1 MYRSGCEGQDTG
13 LYTNL
18 LIVSIVTHVYSV
30 TFSLSSARN
39 ASVGLLSEEFAM
51 VLEESRF

>member
-18 LIVSIVTHVYSV
+18 LIMFIVTRVSIRCIILIL
-30 TFSLSSARN
+30 SLRR
-39 ASVGLLSEEFAM
+39 F
-51 VLEESRF
+51 LEKR